1 MIRAAKD
8 DIPHLLEQTAMGN
21 ANEEKLT
28 LLREYTAFRL
38 FAFYNGSLSSLG
50 TDQDTWKRLLPTI
63 GEPIAKA
70 FVARGLFATED
81 EFGEFTD
88 QRGKEYF
95 PLWKASKADNPPDNP
110 VLKLARAFTKHVQTD
125 DLAAVAFWGTT
136 WVNWTISDK
145 KFVDKQSQEF
155 RIVE

>member
-1 MIRAAKD
+1 
-8 DIPHLLEQTAMGN
+8 MGN

-50 TDQDTWKRLLPTI
+50 TDQDTRKRLLPTI

-81 EFGEFTD
+81 EFSEFTD

-95 PLWKASKADNPPDNP
+95 PLWKASKGPSVGPGQIISMSVVVPPASAA
-110 VLKLARAFTKHVQTD
+110 LLAE
-125 DLAAVAFWGTT
+125 
-136 WVNWTISDK
+136 S
-145 KFVDKQSQEF
+145 
-155 RIVE
+155 